1 MYTSIQ
7 YMNVLKNTYIL
18 EHLLHLL
25 NMCNWHS
32 DNTYDKY
39 NILNVSNKYPVSYTH
54 LTLPTNREV

>member
-39 NILNVSNKYPVSYTH
+39 NILNVSNKYLSIPFFSYQFI
-54 LTLPTNREV
+54 TL